1 MCKFLR
7 VCYLCIISED
17 WSSVLVFFLYPI
29 LGEAVSGTVIA
40 CCAVLL
46 ILAAIALIS
55 IEYKNEDGYAGWFRS
70 AVVILGGLTSE
81 WVKAVFKNKQRGS
94 CQVATKSVHLSWF
107 CSGTF
112 QQSCINIKKASGQR
126 GKTRRIRAVLQ
137 QRVKE
142 CKGVCVCVSVWG
154 MHGHVFAQMV
164 LLIVV
169 LNGAQSGNPPAVS
182 V

>member
-1 MCKFLR
+1 MCKFLH

-70 AVVILGGLTSE
+70 AVVILGGLASE

-94 CQVATKSVHLSWF
+94 CQVATKSVHLGWF
-107 CSGTF
+107 CSETF

-142 CKGVCVCVSVWG
+142 CKGVCVCLCEACMGTSLHKW
-154 MHGHVFAQMV
+154 FCSS
-164 LLIVV
+164 LY
-169 LNGAQSGNPPAVS
+169 
-182 V
+182 